1 MESKYIPTKEDIE
14 ELGFIC
20 IKEFSTGEREFQKHF
35 QPSGDFYSLSIDG
48 NDLLLELEVMTSEN
62 TATPHVIFEGEI
74 LSKEH
79 LIKILT

>member
-20 IKEFSTGEREFQKHF
+20 IKESSIGEREFQKHF
-35 QPSGDFYSLSIDG
+35 QSNGDFYSLSVDE
-48 NDLLLELEVMTSEN
+48 NQLLLELEVMTSEN
-62 TATPHVIFEGEI
+62 TATPHIIFEGEV

-79 LIKILT
+79 LIKVLN

>member
-35 QPSGDFYSLSIDG
+35 QSSGDFYGLSVDG
-48 NDLLLELEVMTSEN
+48 NQLLLELEVMTSEN
-62 TATPHVIFEGEI
+62 TATPHIIFEGNI
-74 LSKEH
+74 LSKKH
-79 LIKILT
+79 LISILT